1 LSLRVVFMGS
11 PDFAVPT
18 LRAIHKNFNL
28 VGVVTQKEK
37 PKGRGRRVTPTPV
50 KDAAVRL
57 GVEIAEP
64 ENLRSDDFMSL
75 LDEWRPD
82 VIVVAAFGKILPKK
96 ILDFPRLGCV
106 NLHASLLPQFRG
118 ASPISAAI
126 LSGAKTT
133 GVCTI
138 LMDEGMDTGP
148 ILLEREIP
156 IRDDDTTGSLHDRML
171 EPGAELVIETL
182 SLRAEGKIAPRRQ
195 EHSKASYTQLLKRD
209 DGRFDWSKD
218 ADYLDRLVRA
228 MNPWPVAFFVNADE
242 QIKVWRARS
251 VEGEFDKGCV
261 KTIDKAGISVGTGA
275 GLIILEEVQPP
286 GKKRMSGRDFAG
298 GRRLSVGHCF
308 D

>member
-11 PDFAVPT
+11 PDFAVPV
-18 LRAIHKNFNL
+18 LHALHKDFNL
-28 VGVVTQKEK
+28 VGVVTQQEK
-37 PKGRGRRVTPTPV
+37 PKGRGRRVSPTPV
-50 KDAAVRL
+50 KEAAMKL

-64 ENLRSDDFMSL
+64 ENLRSDEFMSL
-75 LDEWRPD
+75 LGQWRPE

-106 NLHASLLPQFRG
+106 NLHASLLPDFRG
-118 ASPISAAI
+118 ASPISSAI
-126 LSGAKTT
+126 LSGAKET

-148 ILLEREIP
+148 ILLERKIP
-156 IRDDDTTGSLHDRML
+156 IHDDDTTGSLHDRML
-171 EPGAELVIETL
+171 EPGAELVVETL
-182 SLRAEGKIAPRRQ
+182 SLLADGKIAPKPQ

-218 ADYLDRLVRA
+218 ADYLDRLARA
-228 MNPWPVAFFVNADE
+228 MNPWPVAFFVNAGE
-242 QIKVWRARS
+242 QIKVWRARPA
-251 VEGEFDKGCV
+251 EGAFDKGCI
-261 KTIDKAGISVGTGA
+261 KAIDKAGISVGTGA

-286 GKKRMSGRDFAG
+286 GKKRMSGRDFSV